1 MLDEPTIGLHARD
14 NARLVDMLTE
24 LKNKGNTVIVVEHDE
39 ELIRR
44 ADHVVDIGP
53 GAGSRGGELIAEGSL
68 EEVCANEKSV
78 TGRMLREPLEHTG
91 KAKHPVDDTTP
102 RLTVRNASLHNLK
115 HITVDFPLGR
125 LVAVTGVSG
134 SGKST
139 LVRDVLRSSLQ
150 AKLESPAAKLRGCEA
165 IEWNKDAPLGR
176 VLEVDQPRSAK
187 RLVRAP
193 PPTFRS
199 SIKFATCTRKR
210 PRRKHAAIQP
220 TRFSFNTPEGRCPV
234 CEGQGQVS
242 VEMSIFAQRQ
252 DALRSLQ
259 WHAF

>member
-53 GAGSRGGELIAEGSL
+53 GAGSRGGELIVEGSL
-68 EEVCANEKSV
+68 EDVCANEKSV
-78 TGRMLREPLEHTG
+78 TGRMLREPLAHTG
-91 KAKHPVDDTTP
+91 KAKHPVDDATP

-115 HITVDFPLGR
+115 NITVEFPLGR

-139 LVRDVLRSSLQ
+139 LVRDVLRTSLQ
-150 AKLESPAAKLRGCEA
+150 ARLESSSSKLRGCDA
-165 IEWNKDAPLGR
+165 IEWDEDAPLGR
-176 VLEVDQPRSAK
+176 VLEVDQTPIGKTPRSC
-187 RLVRAP
+187 P
-193 PPTFRS
+193 
-199 SIKFATCTRKR
+199 ATYV
-210 PRRKHAAIQP
+210 
-220 TRFSFNTPEGRCPV
+220 SFFNHIRDLYAQTPE
-234 CEGQGQVS
+234 
-242 VEMSIFAQRQ
+242 
-252 DALRSLQ
+252 ALSLI
-259 WHAF
+259 HI